1 MESTGKDP
9 FICPHC
15 GQEMDICTI
24 WHPRYGVIYDELEE
38 IRRGKYEQKEK
49 EAFGEEG
56 NGRAIRVLLRR
67 STITVVQ
74 YVELSFLVNEA
85 IIDAGIGM
93 AKFNKE
99 YYEGY
104 MPKVGCPGCNNY
116 TMECVE

>member
-1 MESTGKDP
+1 MGCKRQRRLNRLKESFEKPLERKAMEEP
-9 FICPHC
+9 FGPPPKEYNYRCSVC
-15 GQEMDICTI
+15 GT
-24 WHPRYGVIYDELEE
+24 EL
-38 IRRGKYEQKEK
+38 
-49 EAFGEEG
+49 
-56 NGRAIRVLLRR
+56 
-67 STITVVQ
+67 
-74 YVELSFLVNEA
+74 LVNEA